1 MQGAGS
7 ENHGA
12 IWIEVGRVSF
22 CGDILPQGPWPERSE
37 NRRGKTARS
46 LYANADRSYSLVGL
60 GEALH
65 RMREKE
71 LDKICFKRGQDA
83 SQPLVALATLRI
95 AQYDY
100 DERGSERALVRFM
113 VAAEEF
119 SLVGLL
125 LNMVS

>member
-1 MQGAGS
+1 MHKCTVYTRKTSAIRRQGSAQGAGS

-83 SQPLVALATLRI
+83 SQASGGTGNPQDCAI
-95 AQYDY
+95 
-100 DERGSERALVRFM
+100 
-113 VAAEEF
+113 
-119 SLVGLL
+119 
-125 LNMVS
+125 